1 MLSKKKVTRTKVTRT
16 NKIDRILNCLPSRN
30 MESDWPLEVA
40 QEAGLVG
47 VMPALPASIDLRAD
61 WWKIGDQAR
70 TGSCVGWAS
79 ADGVLRWH
87 FVQAGKLDQST
98 PLSVRYVWMA
108 AKETDE
114 FTSRPTSFI
123 ESDGTSL
130 KAALDIARKYGVVTN
145 SELPFTN
152 GQLYGGKASAFYS
165 MAATRRIAS
174 YYSLRRPFL
183 PMPASMI
190 VSSFRLWLATKG
202 PILVRLVVD
211 KTFNGLINDSSGK
224 LDTYKPYPLGVSGGH
239 AVAIVGYTPADF
251 IVRNSWG
258 TGWGDKGFGYASH
271 KYTVAAFSEAYGVL
285 L

>member
-1 MLSKKKVTRTKVTRT
+1 MLSNKIAKKTKVAPST
-16 NKIDRILNCLPSRN
+16 KIPRILNCLPSRN
-30 MESDWPLEVA
+30 TENDWPLEVA

-47 VMPALPASIDLRAD
+47 EVPVLPASVDLRTA

-70 TGSCVGWAS
+70 TGSCVGWAA

-87 FVQAGKLDQST
+87 FVQSGKLDQST
-98 PLSVRYVWMA
+98 LLSVRYIWMA

-114 FTSRPTSFI
+114 FTTRPTSFI

-130 KAALDIARKYGVVTN
+130 KAALDIARKYGVVTD
-145 SELPFTN
+145 SELPFVN

-174 YYSLRRPFL
+174 YYALRRPL
-183 PMPASMI
+183 IPIPASMI
-190 VSSFRLWLATKG
+190 VSAFRLWLATKG

-211 KTFNGLINDSSGK
+211 RTFNGLTNDTSGK
-224 LDTYKPYPLGVSGGH
+224 LDTYKPYPPGASGGH
-239 AVAIVGYTPADF
+239 AVAIVGYTPTSF

-258 TGWGDKGFGYASH
+258 TDWGDQGFGYASH
-271 KYTVAAFSEAYGVL
+271 KYTAAAFAEAYGVIL
-285 L
+285 